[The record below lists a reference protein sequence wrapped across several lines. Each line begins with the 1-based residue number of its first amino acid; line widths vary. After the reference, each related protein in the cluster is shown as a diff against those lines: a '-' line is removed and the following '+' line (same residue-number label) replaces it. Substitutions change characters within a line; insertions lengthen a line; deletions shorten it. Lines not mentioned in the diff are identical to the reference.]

1 MSGHVRAAVHSKEVP
16 RRAPATEYVATPDGS
31 SSAAP
36 VMRPGPRAEKKRR
49 TGLRVGSPTGSP
61 SVAVRVGVVICHSD
75 DSDRQEAYAVRTK
88 IRSTSVTNFCG
99 AKLL

>member
-16 RRAPATEYVATPDGS
+16 RRALATEYVATPDGS

-36 VMRPGPRAEKKRR
+36 VMIPGAIAEKKRR
-49 TGLRVGSPTGSP
+49 TGLRVGSP
-61 SVAVRVGVVICHSD
+61 SVAVRVGVVISHSD

-99 AKLL
+99 AKLLTPSA